1 MTTRTITAECDSCES
16 SFEVFYME
24 ELTSEDLPEFCPFCG
39 EHIEKK
45 PQTMRNTMTKMIN
58 GNKLDTQ
65 GQRFYRRFN
74 W

>member
-39 EHIEKK
+39 EHIEKITEETTDDAEYDDEDDK
-45 PQTMRNTMTKMIN
+45 WQ
-58 GNKLDTQ
+58 
-65 GQRFYRRFN
+65 
-74 W
+74 